1 MCFFAYRCITQLLSA
16 IGRLRCT
23 ENSPYLYHM
32 QILIV
37 EPFFTGSHAVW
48 AEEYQRFSRHA
59 VQILHMSGHHW
70 KWRMHGGAVTLARQV
85 KESGLKPD
93 LLLASDML
101 DLTTFLAL
109 TRHALPGLK
118 AGLYFHENQLT
129 YPRSARDTDRVAK
142 RDNHYAF
149 INYTSA
155 LAADRVFF
163 NSPFHQQAFHTALE
177 GFLRSFPDHQEI
189 TTLAPL
195 RAKSEVL
202 PLGMDLQALD
212 QARPAETDSR
222 ARPPLILWN
231 HRWEHDKN
239 PDAFFEALFALHARG
254 LPFELA
260 VLGQAYQKSP
270 AIFARAREVLAD
282 RIVHWGHADRD
293 EYIRW
298 LWRADLLPVTSRHD
312 FFGRSVVEA
321 MYCGC
326 YPLLPDRLA
335 YPSHIPQD
343 LHETFLYGEPA
354 ELEQKLADLL
364 QQGIPPAPPA
374 LRDQVSAYDW
384 QHLAAQ
390 YDNVLAVCG
399 RENE

>member
-1 MCFFAYRCITQLLSA
+1 
-16 IGRLRCT
+16 
-23 ENSPYLYHM
+23 M
-32 QILIV
+32 QILIA

-48 AEEYQRFSRHA
+48 AEEYQRFSRHE
-59 VQILHMSGHHW
+59 VHIQYLSGHHW
-70 KWRMHGGAVTLARQV
+70 KWRMHGGAVSLARQV
-85 KESGLKPD
+85 IASGLQPD

-101 DLTTFLAL
+101 DLAAFLAL

-118 AGLYFHENQLT
+118 AVLYFHENQLT
-129 YPRSARDTDRVAK
+129 YPRSARDTDRIAK

-149 INYTSA
+149 INYSSA

-163 NSPFHQQAFHTALE
+163 NSYFHQQAFHTALE
-177 GFLRSFPDHQEI
+177 GFLRGFPDHQEI
-189 TTLAPL
+189 ATLAPL

-212 QARPAETDSR
+212 KARPTEAFSPD
-222 ARPPLILWN
+222 RPPLILWN

-239 PDAFFEALFALHARG
+239 PDAFFEALFELHERG

-260 VLGQAYQKSP
+260 VLGQAYQKRP

-293 EYIRW
+293 EYVRW
-298 LWRADLLPVTSRHD
+298 LWRADLLPVSSKHD

-321 MYCGC
+321 IYCGC

-335 YPSHIPQD
+335 YPAHIPQD
-343 LHETFLYGEPA
+343 LHETFLYREPA
-354 ELEQKLADLL
+354 ELEHKLANLL
-364 QQGIPPAPPA
+364 EQGVPPSPHA
-374 LRDQVSAYDW
+374 LREQVSAYDW
-384 QHLAAQ
+384 RKLAPQYDAVLAA
-390 YDNVLAVCG
+390 CG
-399 RENE
+399 QKN